1 MDGLRI
7 FPYLFFP
14 FHCIERQLTPSTAGI
29 YLFLL
34 REALRNTET
43 HSIRTSFYADYL
55 LAVKQSLNIVWRQ
68 IFILWGALNK
78 ARAALVIYTP
88 L

>member
-1 MDGLRI
+1 MGWLKDVSI
-7 FPYLFFP
+7 
-14 FHCIERQLTPSTAGI
+14 
-29 YLFLL
+29 LFLSISL
-34 REALRNTET
+34 HRKTTNPKYSRNLSVPTQRSSEEHRNTFYKK
-43 HSIRTSFYADYL
+43 SFYADYL